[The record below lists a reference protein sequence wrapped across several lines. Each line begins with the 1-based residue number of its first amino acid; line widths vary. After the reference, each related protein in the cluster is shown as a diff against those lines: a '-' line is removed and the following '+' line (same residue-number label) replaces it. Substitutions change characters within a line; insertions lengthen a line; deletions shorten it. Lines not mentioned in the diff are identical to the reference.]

1 MHTFQMPKETQGADD
16 CVVGNKK
23 SILLISRLVGN
34 TIVINHGPINCS
46 AQH

>member
-1 MHTFQMPKETQGADD
+1 MPEETQGADD

-23 SILLISRLVGN
+23 SIILLISRLVGN

-46 AQH
+46 EQH